1 MFPIFKKIS
10 VYVVAYNIKHDP
22 PRSYFLSLVSKVLN
36 KKYVKVVKRHS
47 TLGFIVPLASIDM
60 HQKPNSIICRS
71 ISSHL
76 RRRGLSFLFCLC
88 RLGKYVP
95 FLLMISKYVIL
106 SSKGMSHST
115 ECSFFQQSSKC
126 LWPHALPFEH
136 LVDFFDGLWG
146 TLHCSKIGQN
156 KVMI

>member
-1 MFPIFKKIS
+1 MFPILKKIS

-22 PRSYFLSLVSKVLN
+22 SRSYFLSLVSKVLN

-95 FLLMISKYVIL
+95 FLLMISKCVIW

-115 ECSFFQQSSKC
+115 ECSFFSTKFKMPLTPRPS
-126 LWPHALPFEH
+126 F
-136 LVDFFDGLWG
+136 
-146 TLHCSKIGQN
+146 
-156 KVMI
+156 